1 MGINEKPDI
10 RLFEIQAEICKTL
23 SQPKRLMLV
32 HELRTGEKSVG
43 QLSSILEISQPNVS
57 QHLSIL
63 RKRGIVTTRHEGV
76 TVYYRLSSPRI
87 GEACDLVHNFLTEQ
101 LENSRELA
109 SSIHKYNQEIKA
121 NKTGK

>member
-1 MGINEKPDI
+1 MDSNRNS

-23 SQPKRLMLV
+23 SQPKRLMIV

-43 QLSSILEISQPNVS
+43 QLSSTLKISQPNVS

-63 RKRGIVTTRHEGV
+63 RKRGIVTTRREGA
-76 TVYYRLSSPRI
+76 TVYYMLSSPRI

-101 LENSRELA
+101 LEKSRELA
-109 SSIHKYNQEIKA
+109 SSLHQYKEKS
-121 NKTGK
+121 K

>member
-1 MGINEKPDI
+1 MEMNRKHGT

-23 SQPKRLMLV
+23 AQPKRLMLI

-43 QLSSILEISQPNVS
+43 RLSSTLGISQPNVS

-63 RKRGIVTTRHEGV
+63 RKRGIVITRREGAM
-76 TVYYRLSSPRI
+76 VYYSLSSPRI

-109 SSIHKYNQEIKA
+109 SSLRDYNEESKV
-121 NKTGK
+121 N